1 MHHIARPVW
10 IIASCVRCRVD
21 PRVFCAFRGPRPATS
36 DDCLALDSCDLPHA
50 QPRRVYSTTSKY
62 TPTSSAPPSSLPTRR
77 AVGSARPTCTATL
90 NPPPGALQPGARPP
104 LGPSLVA
111 PLPRACA
118 LPAAAL
124 CGRPRGLAGAR
135 VPPRGPPHV
144 TIERAPRV
152 PRHSLGADSGDPR
165 EVLGVRSPSPA
176 ASSHWCSPWPT
187 SPSCASSSP
196 SSASART
203 P

>member
-10 IIASCVRCRVD
+10 IIASCVRCESRP

-62 TPTSSAPPSSLPTRR
+62 TPYLECSSVLATNASRRRLRAPHVHSDPQPAPWRPAARSPPAPRPLTGRSPASCLRPAGGGAVR
-77 AVGSARPTCTATL
+77 APARAGGCAGAPAGSATRDYRAR
-90 NPPPGALQPGARPP
+90 AARP
-104 LGPSLVA
+104 A
-111 PLPRACA
+111 
-118 LPAAAL
+118 
-124 CGRPRGLAGAR
+124 
-135 VPPRGPPHV
+135 
-144 TIERAPRV
+144 T
-152 PRHSLGADSGDPR
+152 LGADSGDPR